1 MSLRLVMMGTGEFA
15 LPTFR
20 GWYESKHEV
29 VALYTQPDRTGRGHH
44 RHVHPMKLAALEHG
58 TPVFQPQSVN
68 TEDALAELRTL
79 EADLY
84 VVAAYG
90 QILSA
95 ELLEIPRYGAV
106 NVHASLLPRHRGAA
120 PVQYA
125 ILTGDTETGVTIFQI
140 DPRLDAGPILGVVS
154 TQIGAAETAGE
165 LESRL
170 AELTVPLARTVV
182 DQIDAGTAENSVQD
196 VSQVTRAPRF
206 KKDFG
211 VIDWSRPAVEL
222 ERHIRAMQPWP
233 KAFTFLCRPEH
244 PAIRIIILAARPCE
258 VPQAALPGQI
268 AVADGNHL
276 VVNTGQG
283 GLELMT
289 LRPEG
294 KSDMT
299 ATEFLHGHPLGT
311 DSRMAPA
318 LESHAPDRVPAD
330 DRDQ

>member
-1 MSLRLVMMGTGEFA
+1 VSLRLVMMGTGEFA

-20 GWYESKHEV
+20 SLYETQHEV
-29 VALYTQPDRTGRGHH
+29 VGLFTQPDRTGRGHH
-44 RHVHPMKLAALEHG
+44 HHVNPMKSTAEEHG

-68 TEDALAELRTL
+68 TEAALSDLRSL

-95 ELLEIPRYGAV
+95 ELLEIPRFGAV
-106 NVHASLLPRHRGAA
+106 NLHASLLPRHRGAA

-140 DPRLDAGPILGVVS
+140 DPRLDAGPVLGVVS
-154 TQIGAAETAGE
+154 TPIGTVETAGE

-170 AELTVPLARTVV
+170 AELTVPLARTVI
-182 DQIDAGTAENSVQD
+182 DQIDTGKVEKSVQD
-196 VSQVTRAPRF
+196 ISLVTRAPRF
-206 KKDFG
+206 KKNFG
-211 VIDWSRPAVEL
+211 AIDWTRSAVEI

-244 PAIRIIILAARPCE
+244 PTIRLIANSARPCKSPDVE
-258 VPQAALPGQI
+258 KPGQI
-268 AVADGNHL
+268 TVAEGERL
-276 VVNTGQG
+276 IVNTGQG
-283 GLELMT
+283 GLELLT

-294 KSDMT
+294 KGDM
-299 ATEFLHGHPLGT
+299 AAAEFLHGHPMCAESQL
-311 DSRMAPA
+311 SPAPA
-318 LESHAPDRVPAD
+318 GD
-330 DRDQ
+330 

>member
-1 MSLRLVMMGTGEFA
+1 MSLRLVMMGTGDFA

-20 GWYESKHEV
+20 GLYESKHEV
-29 VALYTQPDRTGRGHH
+29 VALFTQPDRTGRGHH
-44 RHVHPMKLAALEHG
+44 HHVNPMKLTAQEHG
-58 TPVFQPQSVN
+58 TPVFQPQNVN

-95 ELLEIPRYGAV
+95 ELLGIPQFGAV

-125 ILTGDTETGVTIFQI
+125 ILTGDTKTGVTIFQI

-154 TQIGAAETAGE
+154 TPIGLEETAGE

-170 AELTVPLARTVV
+170 AELTVGLTRTVV
-182 DQIDAGTAENSVQD
+182 DQIDAGTAEKSTQD
-196 VSQVTRAPRF
+196 VSLVTRAPRF
-206 KKDFG
+206 KKNFG
-211 VIDWSRPAVEL
+211 VIDWSRPAVEI

-233 KAFTFLCRPEH
+233 KAFTFLFRPEH
-244 PAIRIIILAARPCE
+244 PAIRIIILSARPCE
-258 VPQAALPGQI
+258 SINAELPGQI
-268 AVADGNHL
+268 AVADGDHL

-283 GLELMT
+283 GLELIT
-289 LRPEG
+289 LRPESKG
-294 KSDMT
+294 DMAVSD
-299 ATEFLHGHPLGT
+299 FLHGHPLGT
-311 DSRMAPA
+311 DSRLAPA
-318 LESHAPDRVPAD
+318 DG
-330 DRDQ
+330 QGT

>member
-20 GWYESKHEV
+20 GLYESQHEV

-44 RHVHPMKLAALEHG
+44 HHVNPMKLTAEEHG

-68 TEDALAELRTL
+68 TETALADLRKL

-95 ELLEIPRYGAV
+95 ELLEIPRFGAV
-106 NVHASLLPRHRGAA
+106 NLHASLLPRHRGAA
-120 PVQYA
+120 PVQYS
-125 ILTGDTETGVTIFQI
+125 ILTGDAETGVTIFQI
-140 DPRLDAGPILGVVS
+140 DPRLDAGPVLGVVS
-154 TQIGAAETAGE
+154 TPIGSEETAGE

-170 AELTVPLARTVV
+170 AELTVPLARSVI
-182 DQIDAGTAENSVQD
+182 DQIDSGTVEKSLQD
-196 VSQVTRAPRF
+196 ASQVTRAPRF
-206 KKDFG
+206 KKNFG
-211 VIDWSRPAVEL
+211 AMDWTRSAVEI

-244 PAIRIIILAARPCE
+244 PAIRLIVISARPCE
-258 VPQAALPGQI
+258 SPDVETPGQI
-268 AVADGNHL
+268 TVAEGERL
-276 VVNTGQG
+276 IVNTGQG
-283 GLELMT
+283 GLELLT

-294 KSDMT
+294 KGDM
-299 ATEFLHGHPLGT
+299 AAAEFLHGHPVDAESQLT
-311 DSRMAPA
+311 SAPA
-318 LESHAPDRVPAD
+318 GD
-330 DRDQ
+330 